1 MTETLDLKTL
11 VKRATAQGPGIEDD
25 TSLTTTA
32 AVVAVDAPGR
42 RVRVTVRGGDVW
54 LPAVAGRY
62 STSSMARVLIDP
74 TSARPVLVIGPV
86 APRTP
91 YVLALVTA
99 GPTSGNLT
107 VTFDGASVVLP
118 APMGAYTVGQSAW
131 IALDDWGQ
139 PVLVIGPNGAVNTG
153 GTLPGGGGSSG
164 PTTVTAFATIGP
176 QVTGTWRSNVSRWDS
191 WNPNRYGLGATPI
204 YQGNGY
210 GSGPLVGFAGYGDQ
224 VVNLGAI
231 SIDDITMQA
240 VKGADGNSAALTVQG
255 SPSGG
260 RPGGAPSSAGDT
272 ASTGSIGSGGTGAL
286 AFTANMRD
294 AFRTGAAKGLAAVGG
309 QYGGFG
315 GFGVPPSFVLQ
326 IRYTKN
332 A

>member
-1 MTETLDLKTL
+1 MNDTLDLKTL
-11 VKRATAQGPGIEDD
+11 VKNATAQGPGIEDD

-32 AVVAVDAPGR
+32 AVVAVDAAGR
-42 RVRVTVRGGDVW
+42 RVRVSVRGGSVW

-62 STSSMARVLIDP
+62 SPSSMARILVDP
-74 TSARPVLVIGPV
+74 TSARPVLVLGPV
-86 APRTP
+86 APRAP

-131 IALDDWGQ
+131 VALDDWGL
-139 PVLVIGPNGAVNTG
+139 PVLVIGPNAATD
-153 GTLPGGGGSSG
+153 TGGSSG
-164 PTTVTAFATIGP
+164 GGGGGGAPSTVVAYATIGP
-176 QVTGTWRSNVSRWDS
+176 QVTGTWRSSVARWDS

-204 YQGNGY
+204 YQGNAY
-210 GSGPLVGFAGYGDQ
+210 GSGQLLGFAGYGDQ
-224 VVNLGAI
+224 VANLGAV

-240 VKGADGNSAALTVQG
+240 VKGADGNSAVLTVQG
-255 SPSGG
+255 SGSGT
-260 RPGGAPSSAGDT
+260 RPGGAPTSGGDT
-272 ASTGSIGSGGTGAL
+272 ASTGSIASGATGGL
-286 AFTANMRD
+286 AFTANMRE
-294 AFRTGAAKGLAAVGG
+294 AFRTGAAKGLVAIGS

-315 GFGVPPSFVLQ
+315 GVGVPPSFVLQ